1 MQKETRKL
9 IKINR
14 NKYSNTAFLS
24 QYNIIQ
30 PQGIQ
35 IHLEN
40 TRAWKSVE
48 SL

>member
-9 IKINR
+9 IKISRNR
-14 NKYSNTAFLS
+14 YSDTAFL
-24 QYNIIQ
+24 YHVIQ